1 MTVFLRPELLMQR
14 YGITSPEQIDLEAL
28 AWLLK
33 ARVRYRP
40 LDGCEAQI
48 MGIRDRAII
57 TIDDRGGPERA
68 RFSLG
73 HEIGH
78 WQCHKNQN
86 LQCSKDVIGSTR
98 DTGSGKERQ
107 ADSYSAGLLMP
118 RYMFEP
124 RVKSYN
130 LPSFRSIG
138 ELAAEFRTSRTA
150 TALRFVDTYPL
161 YSILICYGPKG
172 RIWYRKSRNWPST
185 LVPAKEVGAD
195 SDVLGLLFERRT
207 ETRDTRR
214 VPASTYFNGNDLQDE
229 EVFAHAVR
237 AGASDEPAGRSVMVL
252 IVPVRTRLID
262 IAERRNGW

>member
-1 MTVFLRPELLMQR
+1 MQR
-14 YGITSPEQIDLEAL
+14 FGITSPEQIDLEAL

-86 LQCSKDVIGSTR
+86 LHCSKDVIGSTR

-124 RVKSYN
+124 RVKSYDR
-130 LPSFRSIG
+130 PSFRSIG

-150 TALRFVDTYPL
+150 TALRFVDTDPL
-161 YSILICYGPKG
+161 YSVLVCYGPKG
-172 RIWYRKSRNWPST
+172 RIWYRKSEPLAPWCPPKKG
-185 LVPAKEVGAD
+185 VPDDWSPVRA
-195 SDVLGLLFERRT
+195 ER
-207 ETRDTRR
+207 ETRARR
-214 VPASTYFNGNDLQDE
+214 VPANIYFNGNDLQDG
-229 EVFAHAVR
+229 VFAHAVALER
-237 AGASDEPAGRSVMVL
+237 AMSPPDGVS
-252 IVPVRTRLID
+252 
-262 IAERRNGW
+262 WC